1 MSLLRPAAVGAI
13 LRSMSNTDR
22 LEKRAFSSTDPL
34 RVGLIGSGMM
44 GFEHIR
50 NLALQDDLHFAAL
63 ADPNPPSRKL
73 GRKTAKHRIAEYENA
88 SEMLD
93 QESLDAVIIASPNF
107 THAAILDEV
116 LDRPLHVLVEKPLCT
131 TLEDCDRVVAACAD
145 RAAITWVGM
154 EYRYMP
160 PVARLVAEIR
170 GGFAGNLRMLA
181 IREHRFPFLKKVDDW
196 NRFNRNTGGTLVE
209 KCCHF
214 FDLMNLIVDR
224 EPLRVFASGAQDVN
238 HLDETYGGETPDIL
252 DNAYVMVE
260 YEGGVRALLD
270 LCMFAEAS
278 RNEQEICATGDRG
291 KIECFIPES
300 LVVLGERK
308 GRAMEEISIEVDK
321 DVLEAGFHHGATY
334 YQQRAF
340 ADAIRE
346 GRSADVDVQA
356 GRKAVAIGVAAQQS
370 IETGNPVELSSL
382 A

>member
-1 MSLLRPAAVGAI
+1 M
-13 LRSMSNTDR
+13 
-22 LEKRAFSSTDPL
+22 
-34 RVGLIGSGMM
+34 
-44 GFEHIR
+44 
-50 NLALQDDLHFAAL
+50 
-63 ADPNPPSRKL
+63 
-73 GRKTAKHRIAEYENA
+73 
-88 SEMLD
+88 
-93 QESLDAVIIASPNF
+93 
-107 THAAILDEV
+107 
-116 LDRPLHVLVEKPLCT
+116 
-131 TLEDCDRVVAACAD
+131 AACVD

-170 GGFAGNLRMLA
+170 GGFAENLRLLA

-209 KCCHF
+209 KYCHF

-224 EPLRVFASGAQDVN
+224 
-238 HLDETYGGETPDIL
+238 GE
-252 DNAYVMVE
+252 
-260 YEGGVRALLD
+260 
-270 LCMFAEAS
+270 
-278 RNEQEICATGDRG
+278 
-291 KIECFIPES
+291 IECFIPES

-308 GRAMEEISIEVDK
+308 GRAMEEIPIEVDK